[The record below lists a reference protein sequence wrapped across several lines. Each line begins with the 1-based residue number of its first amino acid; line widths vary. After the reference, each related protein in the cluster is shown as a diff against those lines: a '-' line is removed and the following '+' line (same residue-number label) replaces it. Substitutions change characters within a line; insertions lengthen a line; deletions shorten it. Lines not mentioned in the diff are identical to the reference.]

1 MEDFLE
7 SKKLKCHLS
16 IKNIEENLPEIEQLL
31 RELQNLH
38 QTIHLLDSVE
48 VEVEEEHYD
57 KVRYVT
63 KFNRAFHRL
72 SYEFY
77 QTLDSLEEF
86 GCLIRDID
94 SGIIDF
100 LYIFERRDVFLCWK
114 QGEKSIDHWHEVK
127 DGFTKRKKILDLEK
141 IKRN

>member
-1 MEDFLE
+1 MTDFLE
-7 SKKLKCHLS
+7 SKKLKSYSS
-16 IKNIEENLPEIEQLL
+16 IERVEDNLPKIGRLL
-31 RELQNLH
+31 KQLQNLH

-48 VEVEEEHYD
+48 VEVDKEHYD

-77 QTLDSLEEF
+77 HKLDLLESL

-94 SGIIDF
+94 SGVIDF
-100 LYIFERRDVFLCWK
+100 LYNFEGREIFLCWK
-114 QGEKSIDHWHEVK
+114 QGENSIGHWHEVK
-127 DGFTKRKKILDLEK
+127 DNFDERKKILDLER
-141 IKRN
+141 INR